1 MASKSS
7 YEYYGNLKDMSKIRT
22 VGGTLLNNP
31 KVRKVTA
38 AEAYEMAI
46 NQPGVTQT
54 DLPIYPGKAKLLGLP
69 EGATILNDCHG
80 KIIGRTAQARVFYD
94 RISDLEQ
101 KKVEGDLREA
111 IYQMEAKKLIR
122 AEAVIGLDSDL
133 MLKAHLITTE
143 DDAMNVFNW
152 LSNFTPFDLVQE
164 EYAASKKLP
173 IQDIIIVAFND
184 WKNDDDY
191 YCNIGSQQLALVDE
205 KHNII
210 YNFGMRY
217 FGERKKGTLTLAW
230 SSGMRLGMAA
240 CHGGIKE
247 IDFTT
252 CNDESYHELGKK
264 SIAFFGLSGTG
275 KSSHTNSASNG
286 GTMPEGFTKVVLHD
300 DAFQIDTDNK
310 VCRVW
315 EPSLFD
321 KTDSREPGNSD
332 WDYCISTMN
341 HAMMRIDGKLMPVG
355 LDLRQ
360 ANGRCLLDRDLLGKW
375 VNRCSFPEAL
385 AWLMKDCVLPP
396 IIKFSNAY
404 LAVAM
409 GAALMTKRNRAENVK
424 EEDLKKLV
432 FEPFANPFRVYELY
446 KDVEAFIKV
455 IDHGADCYSFNSLG
469 YWKSGEND
477 LESIP
482 LKTSLTLQTAILTN
496 KLEWEDWEML
506 PGAMLPTKESINKLI
521 PNYYETYDPN
531 CRNNMGQYLD
541 LLHDRFQQ
549 RLDFLRKSDLS
560 LKLDLL
566 SSLVEN
572 VHVNVN
578 VPEKD
583 CSQDS
588 E

>member
-7 YEYYGNLKDMSKIRT
+7 YEYYENLQDMSKIRT
-22 VGGTLLNNP
+22 VGETLLNNP

-38 AEAYEMAI
+38 SEAYKMALQ
-46 NQPGVTQT
+46 QPGVTKT
-54 DLPIYPGKAKLLGLP
+54 DLPIYQQKAKMLGLP
-69 EGATILNDCHG
+69 QDATVLNDCHG
-80 KIIGRTAQARVFYD
+80 RIIGRTAKARVFYD
-94 RISDLEQ
+94 RISELKQ

-111 IYQMEAKKLIR
+111 IYQMEAHKLIK
-122 AEAVIGLDSDL
+122 AEAVIGLDPDL
-133 MLKAHLITTE
+133 MIKATLITTE

-152 LSNFTPFDLVQE
+152 LCNFTPLDYLQGK
-164 EYAASKKLP
+164 YKASKKLP
-173 IQDIIIVAFND
+173 IQDIIIVAFNG
-184 WKNDDDY
+184 WQNDDDY
-191 YCNIGSQQLALVDE
+191 YCNIGSPQLALVDE

-247 IDFTT
+247 IDFSR
-252 CNDESYHELGKK
+252 CDDHKYRELGKK

-286 GTMPEGFTKVVLHD
+286 GTMPKGFKKVVLHD

-321 KTDSREPGNSD
+321 KTDSREPGHED
-332 WDYCISTMN
+332 WEFCISTMN
-341 HAMMRIDGKLMPVG
+341 HAQMRIDGKLLPVG
-355 LDLRQ
+355 MDLRQ
-360 ANGRCLLDRDLLGKW
+360 ANGRCLLDRDLLGNW

-396 IIKFSNAY
+396 IIKFENPY

-409 GAALMTKRNRAENVK
+409 GAALMTKRNRAENVP
-424 EEDLKKLV
+424 ESELKKLV

-446 KDVEAFIKV
+446 KDVESFIKV
-455 IDHGADCYSFNSLG
+455 IEHGADCYSFNSLG

-477 LESIP
+477 LEAIP
-482 LKTSLTLQTAILTN
+482 LKTSLALQTAILTDQ
-496 KLEWEDWEML
+496 LEWEDWEML
-506 PGAMLPTKESINKLI
+506 PGAKIPTQASVNKMLPG
-521 PNYYETYDPN
+521 YYEKYDPN
-531 CRNNMGQYLD
+531 CRNNMDQYLE
-541 LLHDRFQQ
+541 LLHDRFAQ

-560 LKLDLL
+560 QKLDLL
-566 SSLVEN
+566 ASLVEN
-572 VHVNVN
+572 VQVNVTN
-578 VPEKD
+578 KE
-583 CSQDS
+583 CSDPAK
-588 E
+588 